1 MHLESAHSA
10 LNDELLDDNSEGHQS
25 NEHELGH
32 RLVLVNKALGETG
45 AEKKSTVQSV
55 ECQNKLEDVESGL
68 HEIDL
73 LVLFED
79 TIVYKA
85 KLCQR
90 LCDNQ
95 YCEEDKGANG
105 RDAEPVSTLDVIE
118 RLFGCAAKASGDF
131 TNLKDF
137 YD

>member
-10 LNDELLDDNSEGHQS
+10 LNDELLDDNCEGHQS

-45 AEKKSTVQSV
+45 AEKKRAVQSV
-55 ECQNKLEDVESGL
+55 ESQYKLKDVESGL
-68 HEIDL
+68 NEIDL
-73 LVLFED
+73 LILLEN
-79 TIVYKA
+79 TIVYEA

-95 YCEEDKGANG
+95 NSEEDKRADG
-105 RDAEPVSTLDVIE
+105 RDAEPVSTVYVIE
-118 RLFGCAAKASGDF
+118 RLFGSTAKASGDF